1 MHDDFIFSEL
11 KLMNGQVIF
20 GIMNSLIQFHN
31 LSHIAI
37 SAIGGFLLLAIF
49 YNVRFRFREQLATSD
64 SQERVDNGLI
74 YLSLSCFAWV
84 LSGIW
89 AFFSSYYYFNNTLT
103 HDLGSTLISILNSY
117 FLLTAISHFTHSPS
131 MIYDL
136 KHSKKIIFGLVSVV
150 IALTLVISAT
160 YKSVNVIRRYDIH
173 GIPDLLLSIFVSYTL
188 AVSLWQTFIYRK
200 LRSVAIISLIIIII
214 MFISQVPEIF
224 VFAQDYFISNLL
236 KIIAKTSLIFV
247 FLVLATSWVIELA
260 NTPKP
265 NEMSLNI
272 MDWSLI
278 RLNIP
283 SKGVDHADID
293 FGSKTTQFKNLLK
306 FSIRRSFAQG
316 EQQTIEVG
324 KGGEIKSQT
333 YLSRIIDN
341 INDILRLKEENQ
353 LERKDLFTFI
363 GDGKYRLRIPTE
375 HIVINEQL
383 LNEFLSTPE
392 NSDYTNLCN

>member
-1 MHDDFIFSEL
+1 
-11 KLMNGQVIF
+11 
-20 GIMNSLIQFHN
+20 MNSLIQFHN

-37 SAIGGFLLLAIF
+37 SAIGGFLLLAIY
-49 YNVRFRFREQLATSD
+49 YNVRFRFNEQLATSD

-74 YLSLSCFAWV
+74 YLSLACFVWV

-89 AFFSSYYYFNNTLT
+89 AFISVYYHFNDSLT

-117 FLLTAISHFTHSPS
+117 FLLMAISHFTHTPG
-131 MIYDL
+131 ILYDL
-136 KHSKKIIFGLVSVV
+136 KHSKRIIVGLIGGVSL
-150 IALTLVISAT
+150 LTLGISAT
-160 YKSVNVIRRYDIH
+160 YPTIDVIRTYDLH
-173 GIPDLLLSIFVSYTL
+173 GIPDLLLSILVSYLL
-188 AVSLWQTFIYRK
+188 AVSLWRTFMFRK
-200 LRSVAIISLIIIII
+200 LRSVALISLVIIVI

-224 VFAQDYFISNLL
+224 VFAQDDFVSNLL

-278 RLNIP
+278 KLNIP
-283 SKGVDHADID
+283 SKGIEQAQID

-341 INDILRLKEENQ
+341 INEILDLKEEDQ

-363 GDGKYRLRIPTE
+363 GDGKYRLRIPSE
-375 HIVINEQL
+375 HISINEQL
-383 LNEFLSTPE
+383 LSEFLSSPDNTGY
-392 NSDYTNLCN
+392 SDLCD